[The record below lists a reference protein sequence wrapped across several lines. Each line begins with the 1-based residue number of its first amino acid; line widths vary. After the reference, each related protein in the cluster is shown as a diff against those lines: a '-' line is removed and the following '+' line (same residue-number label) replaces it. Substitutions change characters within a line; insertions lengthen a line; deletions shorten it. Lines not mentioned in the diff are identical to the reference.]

1 MHLFPSVAEWPN
13 LELKTRPKQLLGSL
27 PLVIALPGLVQF
39 LTLKNAF
46 NQKQL
51 SAFFHWSQFTELN
64 FCQVY
69 PAGFAGQGILNKDF
83 NPLAR

>member
-1 MHLFPSVAEWPN
+1 MHL
-13 LELKTRPKQLLGSL
+13 LYGSNEDWW
-27 PLVIALPGLVQF
+27 IFDCAKCIQSE
-39 LTLKNAF
+39 
-46 NQKQL
+46 QL

-69 PAGFAGQGILNKDF
+69 PAGFAGQGIHNKDF